1 MLWALPNGSRVQN
14 PARLASDA
22 QWLSNTSLLGF
33 DRMGIWGHHN
43 TDNSPVI
50 TINSVHSIGGYSSNP
65 AVVAN
70 PNTVDNRD
78 RRLGPTATSRHLLGG
93 ELSGTGG
100 RSGGGLIIT
109 AGDRGEIRLLRHP
122 SLVAAAP
129 AREGHSH
136 ADRVGCVRFLNEGK
150 NAVSAGVFDRVI
162 VLWEVIDGS
171 RDGRRRD

>member
-14 PARLASDA
+14 LEARVRRTVAIEHEVSSSESKRTHTRTHARTYPLILPTTTTTHPSP
-22 QWLSNTSLLGF
+22 SPSPPPPHNSLLGF

-78 RRLGPTATSRHLLGG
+78 EG
-93 ELSGTGG
+93 SG
-100 RSGGGLIIT
+100 RQ
-109 AGDRGEIRLLRHP
+109 RQ
-122 SLVAAAP
+122 
-129 AREGHSH
+129 
-136 ADRVGCVRFLNEGK
+136 
-150 NAVSAGVFDRVI
+150 AVI
-162 VLWEVIDGS
+162 Y
-171 RDGRRRD
+171 